1 MRSKWKLIH
10 GTRVWPCSVLLVMLI
25 VRLTLPSLAGAG
37 AEAEL
42 GNNSS
47 HCYHCWVFLYKGW
60 NPSLAWLTEYI
71 SSTRWATNTRK
82 AESTFLKKHYMRTL
96 PAFLHQPQLISHPY
110 TIKIGATGM
119 SFQLRVFFG
128 WLLKCERCDNFW
140 SALAQLQLKLN
151 STRFELG

>member
-1 MRSKWKLIH
+1 
-10 GTRVWPCSVLLVMLI
+10 MLI

-82 AESTFLKKHYMRTL
+82 AESTFLKTL
-96 PAFLHQPQLISHPY
+96 YENTHCIPTTTPTNISSVYHQNQGDIYVISIESFFLDGFLNVSAVITFGQPKPNSSSNWTQLDLSWAKVASKTADFYP
-110 TIKIGATGM
+110 
-119 SFQLRVFFG
+119 
-128 WLLKCERCDNFW
+128 LLM
-140 SALAQLQLKLN
+140 
-151 STRFELG
+151 